1 VSFEFV
7 FTDVHFHRQRQRRVR
22 RLLVMG
28 NVIMV
33 TCCAAW
39 LAIAIAIPLWPI
51 AAVDVVGI
59 FACGILAVVLRRRGL
74 RMARHL
80 FLMTVLAFLLAIMAL
95 EPTAPGYPPIVHLYL
110 VVVAVAAYLLLFDAP
125 PRVPAAYAA
134 VCFVIFVGREF
145 GWLGVPP
152 ILPFDE
158 STYVMARD
166 ITFIGFFAIL
176 LVVTR
181 LFVID
186 IDDAARQFEFA
197 NQRLQAMLEN
207 MLPDGVAARL
217 SAEGHGFADAF
228 PSCSVLYAD
237 IVGFTR
243 MSAGKSPEAIVT
255 LLNDVFSRFDDLV
268 DEAGVEK
275 IKTVGDAYM
284 VAAGVPRPR
293 ADHAVAL
300 VSLAFRMRDAAA
312 GLGLALRIGVNTG
325 PLVAGLIGRTRFIY
339 DLWGDAVSLATQT
352 ETACEPGGI
361 EITQMTLRELGGRFA
376 ATPRPAVRRPGG
388 AEVAVY
394 VVTGPAE
401 TR

>member
-1 VSFEFV
+1 
-7 FTDVHFHRQRQRRVR
+7 
-22 RLLVMG
+22 
-28 NVIMV
+28 
-33 TCCAAW
+33 
-39 LAIAIAIPLWPI
+39 
-51 AAVDVVGI
+51 
-59 FACGILAVVLRRRGL
+59 
-74 RMARHL
+74 
-80 FLMTVLAFLLAIMAL
+80 
-95 EPTAPGYPPIVHLYL
+95 
-110 VVVAVAAYLLLFDAP
+110 VAVAAHLLLFDAP

-152 ILPFDE
+152 ILHLDLDAAE
-158 STYVMARD
+158 LARHVTV
-166 ITFIGFFAIL
+166 IAFFVIL
-176 LVVTR
+176 LVLTR

-186 IDDAARQFEFA
+186 IDAAGREFTLA
-197 NQRLQAMLEN
+197 NRRLGEMLEN
-207 MLPDGVAARL
+207 MLPDGVASRL
-217 SAEGHGFADAF
+217 SSEGRGFADAF

-243 MSAGKSPEAIVT
+243 MSADKSPEEVVT

-312 GLGLALRIGVNTG
+312 GLGLALRIGINTG

-339 DLWGDAVSLATQT
+339 DLWGDAVSLATQA

-376 ATPRPAVRRPGG
+376 VVPRPAVRRPGG
-388 AEVAVY
+388 AEVEVY
-394 VVTGPAE
+394 VVTGPTEAC
-401 TR
+401 

>member
-1 VSFEFV
+1 MSFEFV

-22 RLLVMG
+22 RLLVAC
-28 NVIMV
+28 NVVVLSGCI
-33 TCCAAW
+33 AW
-39 LAIAIAIPLWPI
+39 LAFGMSWRAWPI
-51 AAVDVVGI
+51 VAIQVGGIAASVV
-59 FACGILAVVLRRRGL
+59 LAVVLRRRHVRL
-74 RMARHL
+74 ARHL
-80 FLMTVLAFLLAIMAL
+80 IVGMVLALLVGIMAV
-95 EPTAPGYPPIVHLYL
+95 EGAVPGHPRVVHLYL
-110 VVVAVAAYLLLFDAP
+110 VVVAVAVHLLFFDAP

-145 GWLGVPP
+145 GWLGAPP
-152 ILPFDE
+152 ILSLEPDAATF
-158 STYVMARD
+158 ARHV
-166 ITFIGFFAIL
+166 TVVAFFAIL
-176 LVVTR
+176 LVLTR

-186 IDDAARQFEFA
+186 IDAAGRQFALA
-197 NQRLQAMLEN
+197 NQRLREMLEN
-207 MLPDGVAARL
+207 MLPDGVASRL

-243 MSAGKSPEAIVT
+243 MSAGKSPEEIVT
-255 LLNDVFSRFDDLV
+255 LLNDVFSQFDDLV

-293 ADHAVAL
+293 ADHAEAL
-300 VSLAFRMRDAAA
+300 VSLAFRMREAAA

-376 ATPRPAVRRPGG
+376 VVPRPAVRRPGG

-394 VVTGPAE
+394 VVTGPAA
-401 TR
+401 TG